1 MTGPRPTSVVAES
14 VAAVLNRAANIRAV
28 GAYTVTTKGD
38 TLLLDGTDGH
48 TYALKVSVR
57 S

>member
-14 VAAVLNRAANIRAV
+14 VAAVLNRAVNIRAV
-28 GAYTVTTKGD
+28 GAYTVMTEGD

-48 TYALKVSVR
+48 TYALKVPVR